1 MKNIRRIFQIDYR
14 SLAAFRFALAIAS
27 MTVLLNSES
36 SCTSLC
42 GGLHLIAAVSLFFGW
57 YTRLANFV
65 CLIMLCFLPPMASQ
79 GNAEVLLRL
88 LTFWGLFLPIGAR
101 WSIDSALASN
111 QAKGV
116 LSDLCSAAL
125 IIQISIIYLFGE
137 LVHYIHTQNYQLIL
151 LLLSILL
158 IFSPFKNARCRMLTI
173 IAFALMHYYSLINS
187 DSQFYDWVCLSMFL
201 VLIPSEVWNYLAVKL
216 RRPNYHKIEIFYDG
230 DCGFC
235 KKCAL
240 ILIEFL
246 GFSRSQ
252 IQAAQNNVE
261 IEDTMRCVNSWVV
274 RDHKGAIYTEFKAG
288 IILCGSWWILDP
300 LKKILLFPPVFRT
313 GNWCYR
319 MVANNRQR
327 LGLIT
332 RYLTNKPLKSKSHWS
347 TQILALIFM
356 IFVMVCNI
364 LKLNQLQFTNNYE
377 SYLHY
382 ICTNHCKLCNWN
394 RGYK

>member
-1 MKNIRRIFQIDYR
+1 MKSIKRIFAIDYR
-14 SLAAFRFALAIAS
+14 SLAAFRFALAILSFAI
-27 MTVLLNSES
+27 LFNSEN

-42 GGLHLIAAVSLFFGW
+42 GSLHLIAAVALFFGW

-65 CLIMLCFLPPMASQ
+65 CLIMLCFLPPMTSQ

-158 IFSPFKNARCRMLTI
+158 IFSPFKNARCRMLII
-173 IAFALMHYYSLINS
+173 IAFTLMHYYSLINS
-187 DSQFYDWVCLSMFL
+187 DNQLYDWVCLSMFL

-235 KKCAL
+235 KKCVL

-246 GFSRSQ
+246 GFDRRQ
-252 IQAAQNNVE
+252 IQPAQNDSK
-261 IEDTMRCVNSWVV
+261 IDYTMRYMNSWVV
-274 RDHKGAIYTEFKAG
+274 RDHKGAVYTEFEAG
-288 IILCGSWWILDP
+288 IVLSRSWWILDP
-300 LKKILLFPPVFRT
+300 LTFILLFPPIFLSF
-313 GNWCYR
+313 NWCYR
-319 MVANNRQR
+319 KVANNRQR
-327 LGLIT
+327 FGLMT
-332 RYLTNKPLKSKSHWS
+332 RYLKIKPIKVKSHWL
-347 TQILALIFM
+347 TQILALVFM
-356 IFVMVCNI
+356 IFVVVCNI
-364 LKLNQLQFTNNYE
+364 LKVNQQQFANNYE

-382 ICTNHCKLCNWN
+382 ICTDHCKLCYWN
-394 RGYK
+394 RGY